1 MVESTREV
9 CSSAQVRGGNPKSV
23 WNDQVKGA
31 VKRQEDAWK
40 ELLGATDKDARERC
54 FEVYKE
60 EKIKVKRCIY

>member
-40 ELLGATDKDARERC
+40 EELRVRD
-54 FEVYKE
+54 EVAK
-60 EKIKVKRCIY
+60 